1 MNKHAPL
8 TEVMGVPGEEKD
20 TWGSL
25 KGSRGR
31 AGVTALVFPSV
42 NLRDGMSAQ
51 GGVNRGTEFGWIK

>member
-42 NLRDGMSAQ
+42 NLTGMACLHK
-51 GGVNRGTEFGWIK
+51 VV